1 MSLQYLINKCGKDTV
16 IKLLPSLFITVDTD
30 KIDTKNIICDNYYYI
45 NPQTNID
52 CENIESI
59 VALFDEIAIDKSM
72 VDSVVISY
80 LGEKH
85 FRFKTG
91 SDNKFGKTLYLDV
104 QAVRIALTDLLTEQ
118 TVSQIGNGLKLGLL
132 FFAANYLALHA
143 V

>member
-1 MSLQYLINKCGKDTV
+1 MSLQYLINKCGKDKV

-45 NPQTNID
+45 NPKTNID

-132 FFAANYLALHA
+132 FFAANYIALHA
-143 V
+143 L